1 MKGRAAEIDRR
12 AMSQTADDVGMTDAI
27 QRSRFVL
34 KVLNQSALEFGILI
48 AVEQDV
54 ESFDYYRAKTLISSG
69 AVTRDINLGVAA
81 ATEAVFNVV
90 AAIEPALQKF
100 QLGHDCHNYFGAAS
114 VFRPSSSS
122 SARIAFCSAIAS
134 SCDGSFGFD
143 FKAPPAAARFT
154 SAS

>member
-1 MKGRAAEIDRR
+1 MKGGAAEIDRR
-12 AMSQTADDVGMTDAI
+12 AMSQTADDVRMTHAI

-48 AVEQDV
+48 ALEQDV

-90 AAIEPALQKF
+90 ATIEPALQKF
-100 QLGHDCHNYFGAAS
+100 EFGHYARRVPKS
-114 VFRPSSSS
+114 KMRRP
-122 SARIAFCSAIAS
+122 
-134 SCDGSFGFD
+134 
-143 FKAPPAAARFT
+143 
-154 SAS
+154 